1 MPKTTMRATAFDKLV
16 GERIRDVRLS
26 RGISQSKLGKLIGVT
41 FQQVQ
46 KYEAGHNRI
55 GASRLYMA
63 AMALGMTIDEL
74 CRPPAHKRKGTQPRP
89 DITGVPQTR
98 LTYELFRH
106 ALALPADRRR
116 VLLDMARSA
125 AG

>member
-1 MPKTTMRATAFDKLV
+1 L
-16 GERIRDVRLS
+16 GELT
-26 RGISQSKLGKLIGVT
+26 GVT

-46 KYEAGHNRI
+46 KYETGVSRVS
-55 GASRLYMA
+55 ASRLYTISTV
-63 AMALGMTIDEL
+63 LGVSVNDL
-74 CRPPAHKRKGTQPRP
+74 CERPTRSNEGRSWP
-89 DITGVPQTR
+89 DISGVPQTR

-116 VLLDMARSA
+116 VLLDMARAA